1 METIVNQLKSKRN
14 AIALKSFVCTG
25 AVILASAMATSVSAS
40 GSFAPGSVGPQG
52 KYNVGKVVFH
62 KKISCSACPLPSKRL
77 DKASAS
83 DLIKSL
89 QSDSTENVYLKS
101 SEKKA
106 VIYYLKKRYRVK

>member
-1 METIVNQLKSKRN
+1 MC
-14 AIALKSFVCTG
+14 AG
-25 AVILASAMATSVSAS
+25 AVLLGSVITTSVSAS

-62 KKISCSACPLPSKRL
+62 KKISCSSCPLSSKRL
-77 DKASAS
+77 DKTSAS